1 MHATLGSNGIHRGLA
16 YSGQASSGHWQDPG
30 PVLSFCLKQVGDCA
44 AWLFCL
50 ERDVLKADQKVGVF
64 LSSSP
69 SSFLFQV
76 SGLFRMFSL
85 PPSSSCQSLACLLS
99 PWYLRLR
106 EHPWA
111 MLASDDLVGGMLV
124 FGRD

>member
-16 YSGQASSGHWQDPG
+16 YSGQASSCHWQDPG
-30 PVLSFCLKQVGDCA
+30 PVLSFCLKQVDDCA
-44 AWLFCL
+44 VWLFCL
-50 ERDVLKADQKVGVF
+50 ERDVLKADQKVRVF

-76 SGLFRMFSL
+76 SGFFRMFSL
-85 PPSSSCQSLACLLS
+85 TPSSSCPSLACLLS
-99 PWYLRLR
+99 PWYLHLR
-106 EHPWA
+106 ELRWG
-111 MLASDDLVGGMLV
+111 MLSSDELVGGMLV